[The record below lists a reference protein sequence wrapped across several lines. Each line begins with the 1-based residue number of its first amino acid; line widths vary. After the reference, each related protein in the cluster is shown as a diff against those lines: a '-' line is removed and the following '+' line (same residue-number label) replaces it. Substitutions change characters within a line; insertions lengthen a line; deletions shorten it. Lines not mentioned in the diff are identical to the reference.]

1 MTDLPVPTPKTTTYR
16 GAISH
21 VEQIQWERLNEIT
34 VADAIFKWL
43 DTLENKNTWKTYR
56 SGADQLFQQNFLDP
70 MESLQTFAIRNH
82 APVLDRIKGIP
93 GWSEATRQARAA
105 LYCAF
110 TRFLS
115 RQTEGMIRK
124 AVSSREGTT
133 KTFFKIRETVATRP
147 LKRQQ
152 WEKFLRELEKINH
165 RDALI
170 AKTIKAHLREILN
183 AVVLKVSNGPAEV
196 LNSRIKMLKVRSRG
210 FRNKERFANAIYFHL
225 GGLQLYPEGVA
236 Q

>member
-1 MTDLPVPTPKTTTYR
+1 
-16 GAISH
+16 
-21 VEQIQWERLNEIT
+21 
-34 VADAIFKWL
+34 
-43 DTLENKNTWKTYR
+43 
-56 SGADQLFQQNFLDP
+56 
-70 MESLQTFAIRNH
+70 MESLQKFAIRNH

-124 AVSSREGTT
+124 AVPSREGTT

-152 WEKFLRELEKINH
+152 WEKFLKELEKINT

-170 AKTIKAHLREILN
+170 AKLMLQGGKR
-183 AVVLKVSNGPAEV
+183 KSEV
-196 LNSRIKMLKVRSRG
+196 LSLQFEQLNWENHPITYSQVKTRG
-210 FRNKERFANAIYFHL
+210 MVKPA
-225 GGLQLYPEGVA
+225 
-236 Q
+236 